1 MTMTANHAKLDDRGR
16 QSLRLDAQ
24 VWTAIDTARL
34 RRAGSISRNT
44 WITEAITEKL
54 AREQN
59 NGMPGRTAGGG
70 YV

>member
-1 MTMTANHAKLDDRGR
+1 M
-16 QSLRLDAQ
+16 
-24 VWTAIDTARL
+24 AIDTARL

-44 WITEAITEKL
+44 WITEAIAEKL

-59 NGMPGRTAGGG
+59 NGAPRRKAWGG